1 MDAFIYNNIVA
12 ACIKVAPNNPGRD
25 SVILYPPV
33 VYIYGVC
40 GADRW
45 SNGRCVT
52 RDNSPPWCVRGQLGK
67 VWLSPSLTDKVIRYS
82 WSLIKRVQC

>member
-33 VYIYGVC
+33 VYIYMVYVVPT
-40 GADRW
+40 D
-45 SNGRCVT
+45 
-52 RDNSPPWCVRGQLGK
+52 GQMED
-67 VWLSPSLTDKVIRYS
+67 V
-82 WSLIKRVQC
+82 